1 MKKIKHIEQIA
12 DEFGIDSKSLEFYGK
27 FKAKIPLENINK
39 TKKSK
44 IIVVTA
50 ITPTPLGE
58 GKSTTAIGLTQGL
71 GKINKNVALTIRQ
84 PSLGPVFG
92 HKGGGT
98 GGGKTTVEPAVDI
111 NLHFNGDFHAMES
124 AHNLLSAMVDN
135 TVYRN
140 IIKDFY
146 PENITWRRV
155 TDAEDRSL
163 RSVISGTGG
172 PTTSPIRSTGFD
184 ISAASEIMAIL
195 ALTDSYKDLRERL
208 GNIVVGW
215 KKDKTPVLAK
225 EINAVGSM
233 MALLKDAIKPNLAQT
248 VEGQPAIV
256 HMGPFGNIAHGC
268 SSILADQVASTFADF
283 VITEAGFG
291 ADLGFEKFMDIK
303 VRQGGP
309 EPFCAVIVATIRGL
323 KWHGGVDIK
332 NLMGKNNKAIIKGS
346 ENLINAIRI
355 VSKYGLKSVVAINL
369 FPNDTK
375 EEINLVKK
383 ICEENNSVAIEANG
397 FSQGGEGMIDL
408 ASYISNLD
416 ENEKGIN
423 LLYENKE
430 SPINKVE
437 KLAKE
442 IYSAD
447 KVSWSP
453 MTRTTLRLFESQGWD
468 FPICMA
474 KTHLSVSANPKLRGA
489 PVGHTLPI
497 KEVRVLGGAKQI
509 VTLAGDI
516 ITLPGLPSN
525 PNAFDIDLNDK
536 GEIINI
542 LST

>member
-44 IIVVTA
+44 IVVVTA

-163 RSVISGTGG
+163 RSIISGSGG

-225 EINAVGSM
+225 DINAVGSM

-323 KWHGGVDIK
+323 KWHGGVDVK
-332 NLMGKNNKAIIKGS
+332 NLMGKNEKAIIKGS

-375 EEINLVKK
+375 EEISLVKK

-430 SPINKVE
+430 SSINKVE

-489 PVGHTLPI
+489 PTGHTLPI

-525 PNAFDIDLNDK
+525 PNAYDIDLDDS
-536 GEIINI
+536 GQIINI

>member
-44 IIVVTA
+44 IVVVTA

-163 RSVISGTGG
+163 RSIISGSGG

-323 KWHGGVDIK
+323 KWHGGVDVK
-332 NLMGKNNKAIIKGS
+332 NLMGKNEKAIIKGS

-375 EEINLVKK
+375 EEISLVKK

-430 SPINKVE
+430 SSINKVE

-489 PVGHTLPI
+489 PTGHTLPI

-525 PNAFDIDLNDK
+525 PNAYDIDLDDS
-536 GEIINI
+536 GQIINI

>member
-44 IIVVTA
+44 IVVVTA

-163 RSVISGTGG
+163 RSIISGSGG

-323 KWHGGVDIK
+323 KWHGGVDVK
-332 NLMGKNNKAIIKGS
+332 NLMGKNEKAIIKGS

-375 EEINLVKK
+375 EEISLVKK

-430 SPINKVE
+430 SSINKVE

-489 PVGHTLPI
+489 PTGHTLPI

-525 PNAFDIDLNDK
+525 PNAYDIDLDDS

>member
-1 MKKIKHIEQIA
+1 
-12 DEFGIDSKSLEFYGK
+12 
-27 FKAKIPLENINK
+27 
-39 TKKSK
+39 
-44 IIVVTA
+44 
-50 ITPTPLGE
+50 
-58 GKSTTAIGLTQGL
+58 
-71 GKINKNVALTIRQ
+71 
-84 PSLGPVFG
+84 
-92 HKGGGT
+92 
-98 GGGKTTVEPAVDI
+98 
-111 NLHFNGDFHAMES
+111 MES
-124 AHNLLSAMVDN
+124 AHNLLAAMVDN
-135 TVYRN
+135 NVYRSA
-140 IIKDFY
+140 IKDFY

-163 RSVISGTGG
+163 RNVISGVGG
-172 PTTSPIRSTGFD
+172 KNTSPLRNTGFD

-268 SSILADQVASTFADF
+268 SSIIADQMASTFSEY

-309 EPFCAVIVATIRGL
+309 KPFCAIIVATVRGL
-323 KWHGGVDIK
+323 KWHGGIEVK
-332 NLMGKNNKAIIKGS
+332 NLSESNNDAITKGS

-355 VSKYGLKSVVAINL
+355 VSKYGLRSVVAINL
-369 FPNDTK
+369 FPEDKK
-375 EEINLVKK
+375 EEIDLIKK
-383 ICEENNSVAIEANG
+383 ICLENNSIAIESDG
-397 FSQGGEGMIDL
+397 FAKGGEGMIDL
-408 ASYISNLD
+408 AEYIANLD
-416 ENEKGIN
+416 EDNKDIS
-423 LLYENKE
+423 LLYDDED

-437 KLAKE
+437 TLAKE
-442 IYSAD
+442 IYSAE
-447 KVSWSP
+447 KVSWGP
-453 MTRTTLRLFESQGWD
+453 MTRTTLRQFENQGWN

-489 PVGHTLPI
+489 PKGHTIPI
-497 KEVRVLGGAKQI
+497 REARVLGGAKQI

-525 PNAFDIDLNDK
+525 PNAFDIDLNDE

>member
-1 MKKIKHIEQIA
+1 MKIIKPIEQIA
-12 DEFGIDSKSLEFYGK
+12 EEFGIGKDSLEFYGK
-27 FKAKIPLENINK
+27 YKAKIPLENIKNN
-39 TKKSK
+39 KSK
-44 IIVVTA
+44 LIVVTA

-58 GKSTTAIGLTQGL
+58 GKSTTAIGLTQGF

-98 GGGKTTVEPAVDI
+98 GGGKATVEPAVDI

-124 AHNLLSAMVDN
+124 AHNFLAAMVDN
-135 TVYRN
+135 SVYRGVIN
-140 IIKDFY
+140 NFY

-163 RSVISGTGG
+163 RSIVSGVGG
-172 PTTSPIRSTGFD
+172 SANAPVRTTGFD

-225 EINAVGSM
+225 DINAVGSM
-233 MALLKDAIKPNLAQT
+233 MALLRDAIKPNLAQT

-268 SSILADQVASTFADF
+268 SSILADQLASSFADY
-283 VITEAGFG
+283 VVTEAGFG

-309 EPFCAVIVATIRGL
+309 EPFCAVIVCTIRGL
-323 KWHGGVDIK
+323 KWHGGLEIK
-332 NLMGKNNKAIIKGS
+332 NLNQKNNDAIIKGS
-346 ENLINAIRI
+346 ENLINAMRI
-355 VSKYGLKSVVAINL
+355 VSKYGLKQVIAINI
-369 FPNDTK
+369 FPEDSK

-383 ICEENNSVAIEANG
+383 ICKENNSVAIESNG
-397 FSQGGEGMIDL
+397 FSEGGEGMIEL
-408 ASYISNLD
+408 AEYISDLQVD
-416 ENEKGIN
+416 KKGVK
-423 LLYENKE
+423 LLYED
-430 SPINKVE
+430 SISSVSKVE

-442 IYSAD
+442 IYSASNID
-447 KVSWSP
+447 WGP
-453 MTRTTLRLFESQGWD
+453 RTRTTLKLFESQNWN

-489 PVGHTLPI
+489 PTGHTLPI

-516 ITLPGLPSN
+516 ITLPGLPSS
-525 PNAFDIDLNDK
+525 PNAFDIDLNDE

>member
-12 DEFGIDSKSLEFYGK
+12 DEIGIDSKSLEFYGK

-44 IIVVTA
+44 IVVVTA

-163 RSVISGTGG
+163 RSIISGSGG

-323 KWHGGVDIK
+323 KWHGGVDVK
-332 NLMGKNNKAIIKGS
+332 NLMGKNEKAIIKGS

-375 EEINLVKK
+375 EEISLVKK

-430 SPINKVE
+430 SSINKVE

-489 PVGHTLPI
+489 PTGHTLPI

-525 PNAFDIDLNDK
+525 PNAYDIDLDDS